1 MQRKTLLVGN
11 DINNI
16 VSKNSW
22 KDLINDIVEFCNA
35 QRLVINFENKPF
47 PLLYEE
53 IFLKSLKE
61 THRNENE
68 LKKFI
73 SEKVSNIEVN
83 EIHKR
88 IQKFDTKNIIT
99 TNYEFTIEG
108 QIPQNNSAIINET
121 LYSIFRHYKV
131 GTKKHWHI
139 HGDCRIPNSIN
150 LGFEHYIG
158 QLQQIRNY
166 VVTGTNYKSKEISKL
181 PLIKRM
187 EKKHEFSGQSWIE
200 LFFTSDIYIFGL
212 SLDFVE
218 TDLWWLLTYR
228 ARQLF
233 YKKNS
238 NIKNEIYYFIPTE
251 YKHKSKEKI
260 DLLKANGIIV
270 IDTLYGTDK
279 LSYYN
284 SVLDR
289 IEKGSR

>member
-16 VSKNSW
+16 LPNNSW
-22 KDLINDIVEFCNA
+22 KDLLNDIVKFCNA
-35 QRLVINFENKPF
+35 QKLVTNFENKPF

-61 THRNENE
+61 THRNEKD

-73 SEKVSNIEVN
+73 SKKVSTIKVN
-83 EIHKR
+83 KIHKR
-88 IQKFDTKNIIT
+88 IQEFKTEDIIT

-108 QIPQNNSAIINET
+108 QMPQNNSAIIDER

-131 GTKKHWHI
+131 GNKKHWHI

-150 LGFEHYIG
+150 LGFEHYGG

-166 VVTGTNYKSKEISKL
+166 VVTGTNYKIKEISKL

-187 EKKHEFSGQSWIE
+187 EKQEFSGQSWIE

-233 YKKNS
+233 YKRKS
-238 NIKNEIYYFIPTE
+238 NIKNEIYYFVPRE
-251 YKHKSKEKI
+251 YKDKSKEKI
-260 DLLKANGIIV
+260 DLLNANGIIV
-270 IDTLYGTDK
+270 IDTLSGTDK

-284 SVLDR
+284 RVLER
-289 IEKGSR
+289 IEKGIR

>member
-16 VSKNSW
+16 VSNNSW
-22 KDLINDIVEFCNA
+22 KDLLNDIVEFCNA
-35 QRLVINFENKPF
+35 QELVTNFENKPF
-47 PLLYEE
+47 SLLYEE

-61 THRNENE
+61 THRNEKD

-73 SEKVSNIEVN
+73 SEKVSNIKVN
-83 EIHKR
+83 QIHKR
-88 IQKFDTKNIIT
+88 IQEFDTKDIIT
-99 TNYEFTIEG
+99 TNYEFAIEG
-108 QIPQNNSAIINET
+108 ETPENNSAIIDER

-150 LGFEHYIG
+150 LGFEHYGG

-181 PLIKRM
+181 PLIKRI
-187 EKKHEFSGQSWIE
+187 EKKEFSGQSWIE

-233 YKKNS
+233 YKRKS
-238 NIKNEIYYFIPTE
+238 NIKNKIYYFVPNE
-251 YKHKSKEKI
+251 YKDKSKEKI
-260 DLLKANGIIV
+260 DLLNANGVIV
-270 IDTLYGTDK
+270 VDTLSGTDK

-284 SVLDR
+284 GVLDR
-289 IEKGSR
+289 IDKGSR